1 MLDDTM
7 KLAILEKM
15 GEQLQG
21 IADTLEKTQPVSMSK
36 VTYHNTLRDVRA
48 QLEAIRWA
56 HSNCVFIISETERL
70 KGEGRLIPGPGVH

>member
-15 GEQLQG
+15 GEQLQD
-21 IADTLEKTQPVSMSK
+21 IADTLEATQPSSMSK

-48 QLEAIRWA
+48 QLEAIKWA
-56 HSNCVFIISETERL
+56 HSNCVAIEECDCT
-70 KGEGRLIPGPGVH
+70 GVKWKVPTFQ

>member
-21 IADTLEKTQPVSMSK
+21 IADTLEATQPATMSK

-48 QLEAIRWA
+48 QLEAIKWA
-56 HSNCVFIISETERL
+56 HSCCTWCVSDNQ
-70 KGEGRLIPGPGVH
+70 GPAYKTTGSIQ